1 MNFKPNTK
9 YNEKTKET
17 TYTEIDFLKQ
27 ELENEL
33 EKALILI
40 EDAQT
45 KLDVVTQ
52 AEHTNENVYNNN
64 ELTTI
69 ILKLK
74 TMLDK

>member
-1 MNFKPNTK
+1 MDFKPNTK
-9 YNEKTKET
+9 YNEETKET

-27 ELENEL
+27 EIENEL
-33 EKALILI
+33 ENALSLI
-40 EDAQT
+40 EDAQE
-45 KLDVVTQ
+45 KLDRVTQ

>member
-1 MNFKPNTK
+1 MEQK
-9 YNEKTKET
+9 

-33 EKALILI
+33 KKALILI

>member
-1 MNFKPNTK
+1 MEQK
-9 YNEKTKET
+9 

>member
-1 MNFKPNTK
+1 MKFKPNTK

-27 ELENEL
+27 EIENEL

>member
-1 MNFKPNTK
+1 MEQK
-9 YNEKTKET
+9 

-74 TMLDK
+74 EMLDK

>member
-1 MNFKPNTK
+1 MEQK
-9 YNEKTKET
+9 

-40 EDAQT
+40 EDAQSKMDLLLEDEEEQT
-45 KLDVVTQ
+45 L
-52 AEHTNENVYNNN
+52 ENKYNNN

>member
-1 MNFKPNTK
+1 MNIKPNTK
-9 YNEKTKET
+9 YNEETKET

-27 ELENEL
+27 EIENEL
-33 EKALILI
+33 ENALSLI
-40 EDAQT
+40 EDAQE
-45 KLDVVTQ
+45 KLDRITQ
-52 AEHTNENVYNNN
+52 AEHTNENIYNNN